1 MRSDPRMYEFTSAV
15 VDDKE
20 HIQCSKPDRVN
31 REEITRL
38 DFVGVLTQ
46 ELSPTR

>member
-20 HIQCSKPDRVN
+20 HIQCSKPDSLN
-31 REEITRL
+31 REEITRSDL
-38 DFVGVLTQ
+38 VGVLIQ
-46 ELSPTR
+46 ELPPAR